1 MKIVIDTHSLFWYS
15 IHDKRL
21 SKKAKVTIR
30 SASTIYVPTIALL
43 ELLYLMRKQK
53 LDKQFPK
60 LFDKLKVSKKYT
72 IISLDTALV
81 GTLVKYRFSL
91 EIHDNII
98 VSTAKNLNL
107 PLVTKDPQIKK
118 IYKNTIW

>member
-1 MKIVIDTHSLFWYS
+1 MKIVVDTHSLFWYL

-21 SKKAKVTIR
+21 SEKANLTIR
-30 SASTIYVPTIALL
+30 SASTVYVPTIALL
-43 ELLYLMRKQK
+43 ELLYLMRKLK
-53 LDKQFPK
+53 LNKQFPK
-60 LFDKLKVSKKYT
+60 LFDKLKVSKKYM

-81 GTLVKYRFSL
+81 ESLAKFRFLL

-98 VSTAKNLNL
+98 TSTAKTMDV

-118 IYKNTIW
+118 IYKNVIW

>member
-1 MKIVIDTHSLFWYS
+1 MKIVIDTHSLFWYL

-21 SKKAKVTIR
+21 SERAKLTIR
-30 SASTIYVPTIALL
+30 SASRIYVPTIALL
-43 ELLYLMRKQK
+43 ELLYLMRKLK

-60 LFDKLKVSKKYT
+60 LFDKLKVTKKYT
-72 IISLDTALV
+72 IVSLDTELV
-81 GTLVKYRFSL
+81 ESLAKFRFPL

-107 PLVTKDPQIKK
+107 PLVTRDTQIKK
-118 IYKNTIW
+118 IYKNIIW